1 MDMKKTNPEKL
12 DIKEEGL
19 KSIELEKETCDNHKH
34 SPIKHML
41 HMIICCGLPILILLS
56 LPFIARFSP
65 VAATILGFIAPFICP
80 IMMGGMLF
88 MMFGSHKKKNCC
100 HNHMREESESRRF

>member
-1 MDMKKTNPEKL
+1 MDMKNTNLEKL
-12 DIKEEGL
+12 DIKEERI
-19 KSIELEKETCDNHKH
+19 KNAELEKETCDNHKH
-34 SPIKHML
+34 SPMKHML

-65 VAATILGFIAPFICP
+65 VAATVLGFIAPFICP

-88 MMFGSHKKKNCC
+88 MIFGGHKKKSC
-100 HNHMREESESRRF
+100 HNHMREESESRKF